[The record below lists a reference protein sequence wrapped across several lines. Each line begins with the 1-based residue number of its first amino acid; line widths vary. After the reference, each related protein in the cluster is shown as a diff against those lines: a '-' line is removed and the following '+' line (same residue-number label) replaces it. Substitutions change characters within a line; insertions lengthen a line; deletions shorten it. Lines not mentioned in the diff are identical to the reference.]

1 MEPKGFKPQKT
12 GRLLR
17 NLDGRLT
24 FVPDPLPPKL
34 RLAPRDYEWVSEVSN
49 LLGRLDGIART
60 LPDPTILIRS
70 FVRREAQ
77 LSSYI
82 ENTFARFD
90 EMAVADRD
98 EGRSTAGGE
107 VVETLN
113 AERAILAGVDAVFF
127 RGQPVTNALIRQMHE
142 VLLMGVRGHE
152 TRGRF
157 REVQVYIGNQSSGID
172 GARFVPAPPH
182 MLPELMEEFERY
194 LTGADELPSLL
205 QLGLLHYQ
213 FETIHPFED
222 GNGRLGRIL
231 VLLGL
236 CRHELLSVPL
246 LNASLHFERNR
257 QAYYDAL
264 LRVSTHGDWV
274 GWLWFFLEGLRVAAI
289 ESTQKLTELLSL
301 QREYHALIRSSRN
314 SSVLL
319 TLVDSLFI
327 SPVVTVPQAAE
338 LMRVSWPAANTSV
351 QKLVSAGIL
360 RARPSGKTTRYVAD
374 TVLKAVNAEPT
385 RR

>member
-1 MEPKGFKPQKT
+1 
-12 GRLLR
+12 
-17 NLDGRLT
+17 
-24 FVPDPLPPKL
+24 LPPKL
-34 RLAPRDYEWVSEVSN
+34 RLAPGDYNRVSEVSN

-70 FVRREAQ
+70 LVRREAQ

-90 EMAVADRD
+90 EIAFADR
-98 EGRSTAGGE
+98 EERGSATADAQ
-107 VVETLN
+107 VIETLN
-113 AERAILAGVDAVFF
+113 AERAILAGVDAVFK
-127 RGQPVTNALIRQMHE
+127 RHQPITNGLIRQMHE
-142 VLLMGVRGHE
+142 VLLTGVRGHE

-157 REVQVYIGNQSSGID
+157 REVQVYIGNHSLAID
-172 GARFVPAPPH
+172 GARFVPAPSH
-182 MLPELMEEFERY
+182 LLPELMERFESY
-194 LTGADELPSLL
+194 LTGDDDLPALL
-205 QLGLLHYQ
+205 QIGLLHYQ
-213 FETIHPFED
+213 FESIHPFED

-264 LRVSTHGDWV
+264 LRVSTHGDWS
-274 GWLWFFLEGLRVAAI
+274 GWLSFFLEGLRVAVI
-289 ESTQKLTELLSL
+289 ESMQKLTELLSL
-301 QREYHALIRSSRN
+301 QREYHNLIRSARN
-314 SSVLL
+314 SSILL
-319 TLVDSLFI
+319 TLVDNLFI
-327 SPVVTVPQAAE
+327 SPVVTIPQAAE
-338 LMRVSWPAANTSV
+338 LMDVSWTAANTSV
-351 QKLVSAGIL
+351 QKLVGAGIL
-360 RARPSGKTTRYVAD
+360 RAQPSGKTTRYVAD